1 MDARY
6 SIGDLGRQTGTK
18 VQTIRYY
25 EQIGVMPEPV
35 RTAGGQRRYGQ
46 THLDRLAFIRHSRE
60 LGFSLEQIRS
70 LLDLSDR
77 PDRPCAEADRI
88 AQANLRAVRRRIQSL
103 RALEAELERMVAE
116 CNGGRVC
123 DCRVIEVLSDHGKCL
138 HPAHAADDL

>member
-1 MDARY
+1 MDACY

-25 EQIGVMPEPV
+25 EQIGVMPEPG

-46 THLDRLAFIRHSRE
+46 AHLDRLAFIRHSRE

-88 AQANLRAVRRRIQSL
+88 AQANLRAVRRRLQSL

-116 CNGGRVC
+116 CDGGRVC

-138 HPAHAADDL
+138 HTAHAADDL

>member
-6 SIGDLGRQTGTK
+6 SIGDLGRQTDTK

-35 RTAGGQRRYGQ
+35 RTEGGQRRYGQ
-46 THLDRLAFIRHSRE
+46 AHLDRLAFIRHSRE

-77 PDRPCAEADRI
+77 PDRTCAEADAI
-88 AQANLRAVRRRIQSL
+88 ARENLLAVRRRIRSL
-103 RALEAELERMVAE
+103 KALEVELERMVAE
-116 CNGGRVC
+116 CGGGRVC

-138 HPAHAADDL
+138 HEAHAPG

>member
-6 SIGDLGRQTGTK
+6 AIGALARQTGTK

-35 RTAGGQRRYGQ
+35 RTEGGQRRYGQ
-46 THLDRLAFIRHSRE
+46 AHLDRLAFIRHSRE
-60 LGFSLEQIRS
+60 LGFSLNQIRS

-77 PDRPCAEADRI
+77 PDRTCQEADRI
-88 AQANLRAVRRRIQSL
+88 AKENLRAVRRRIQSL
-103 RALEAELERMVAE
+103 RALEEELERMVVE
-116 CNGGRVC
+116 CDGGRVC

-138 HPAHAADDL
+138 HDAHPAS

>member
-6 SIGDLGRQTGTK
+6 SIGDLGRHTGTK
-18 VQTIRYY
+18 AQTIRYY

-35 RTAGGQRRYGQ
+35 RTDGGQRRYGQ
-46 THLDRLAFIRHSRE
+46 AHLDRLAFIRHSRE

-70 LLDLSDR
+70 LLDRADR
-77 PDRPCAEADRI
+77 PDRTCAEADRI

-103 RALEAELERMVAE
+103 RALEEELERMVAD
-116 CNGGRVC
+116 CDGGRVC

-138 HPAHAADDL
+138 HEAHSPG